1 MGFFLFVQFYDYEYN
16 VLYDVPQQFERQ
28 DSDGGPHLEVA
39 TQTSPTCSRS
49 SSFTWFSDRSDTGN
63 CSSAEE
69 EAVTPCSSTD
79 DSVTDHHISCGSST
93 ESSVTPPGRSDEPE
107 SGIGTASPPHHRYS
121 KCKFLFRKITTITL
135 SY

>member
-1 MGFFLFVQFYDYEYN
+1 MYR
-16 VLYDVPQQFERQ
+16 QFERQ
-28 DSDGGPHLEVA
+28 DSNGGPHLEVA
-39 TQTSPTCSRS
+39 TQTSPTCSMS

-121 KCKFLFRKITTITL
+121 KCKYLIKTFSTIL